1 MTGPSTYE
9 GEKRRFRLNFS
20 GKRYLFF
27 CGINKCACKSSHMRP
42 EYQALDQALDQGR
55 LILKL
60 LFGGP
65 TPRPLEPISSLSDV
79 NSRAP
84 SALHSFV
91 SEHSTDHPIYRLL
104 SLQLLAVGSVGGGL
118 SVGQIDFNAFILNG

>member
-1 MTGPSTYE
+1 M
-9 GEKRRFRLNFS
+9 
-20 GKRYLFF
+20 
-27 CGINKCACKSSHMRP
+27 
-42 EYQALDQALDQGR
+42 
-55 LILKL
+55 ILKL

-84 SALHSFV
+84 SALHRFV

-104 SLQLLAVGSVGGGL
+104 SLQLLAVGSVGGGEGL